1 MSKLKAFVRIFMLSF
16 FVLLASC
23 VRDVD
28 VDQAR
33 EIVIPP
39 TVAIDLV
46 YFTID
51 PSHFHTVGS
60 TGIMR
65 ARDEVRLEFL
75 DDDYIQDGLVRA
87 DFNFRYTNT
96 FSQSF
101 RNKITFLSE
110 SNRAMHVIKFEIPA
124 GNPDDANIINYTEII
139 PEEDIEAIRRSI
151 KMVIEIE
158 TEPNFEVTEG
168 ELQLKSRAFLEFE
181 FK

>member
-1 MSKLKAFVRIFMLSF
+1 MWKLKAFVRISILSF

-39 TVAIDLV
+39 TVVVDLV
-46 YFTID
+46 YFTINS
-51 PSHFHTVGS
+51 SHFQETGS
-60 TGIMR
+60 TGIRR
-65 ARDEVRLEFL
+65 AKDEVRLEFL

-87 DFNFRYTNT
+87 DFNFRYSNT

-101 RNKITFLSE
+101 KNKVTFLSE
-110 SNRAMHVIKFEIPA
+110 SNRVMHVINFEIPA
-124 GNPDDANIINYTEII
+124 GSPEDANIINYTEII
-139 PEEDIEAIRRSI
+139 PEEDINAIRRSI
-151 KMVIEIE
+151 KMLVEIE
-158 TEPNFEVTEG
+158 TEPNSELTEG
-168 ELQLKSRAFLEFE
+168 RLQLQSRAFLEFE